1 MSDLVRN
8 HINRFSR
15 DAAQMLVSVFRE
27 IDALRDHPF
36 KTIPRQLTDM
46 FAKEGKIAASICNK
60 TACLSTDAKIYSISD
75 MLTYDSGNN
84 EESLIQNDH
93 CNESA
98 NRNSDISNHQYR
110 LQKTSCM
117 KVDSPDK
124 SLAKT
129 LETLRVPDPLCK
141 YDSKYDNLSLR
152 ASLLDSF
159 KSVGCFHIESGPVF
173 RSCLIQTGHL
183 PIQYQMLIVWQA
195 STLEN
200 TIESITTEHQINGT
214 ENKEV
219 TGDDKETMVGNEKP
233 ENHNA
238 ETDEDCE
245 IDGNVHTN
253 LEENKAVFA
262 VHIVEKTIHNL
273 KKVLGD
279 HCNIE
284 FYNQCK
290 YKDRSEVLYANK
302 GVKSLGYFVIEYDDK
317 ELNSIPLG
325 ELVQL
330 DENRKPEYSGHSAL
344 ILFLDDIV
352 SVLFN
357 IKDKR
362 LLYSL
367 DNRFTDQ
374 LLNSDSVDGC
384 MGCEIKIPSLYPMT
398 FVHDM
403 SFWENERLEF
413 DEMAFCDII
422 RNIADDSVFSV
433 ELIDK
438 YKDPETGRFSRCYR
452 MTFQSLDKALCYA
465 TSWKLQSLIR
475 LEVEKHLEIYLR

>member
-1 MSDLVRN
+1 
-8 HINRFSR
+8 
-15 DAAQMLVSVFRE
+15 MLVSVFRE
-27 IDALRDHPF
+27 IDALKDHPF
-36 KTIPRQLTDM
+36 KTIPRQLTNM
-46 FAKEGKIAASICNK
+46 FAKEGKIAASMCSK

-75 MLTYDSGNN
+75 LLTCDSGNN
-84 EESLIQNDH
+84 QESLVQNDH
-93 CNESA
+93 CNEST
-98 NRNSDISNHQYR
+98 NGNSNISNHQYR
-110 LQKTSCM
+110 LKKTSSIE
-117 KVDSPDK
+117 VDNPDK

-129 LETLRVPDPLCK
+129 LGTLQLLDPLCK
-141 YDSKYDNLSLR
+141 YDSNYDNLSLR
-152 ASLLDSF
+152 ASILDNF
-159 KSVGCFHIESGPVF
+159 KGTGNPSVGCFHIESGPVF
-173 RSCLIQTGHL
+173 RPCLIQTGNL

-195 STLEN
+195 STIAN
-200 TIESITTEHQINGT
+200 KTKNISIEHQINGP

-219 TGDDKETMVGNEKP
+219 TGDDKEPMVGNERL

-238 ETDEDCE
+238 KDEDCE

-253 LEENKAVFA
+253 IKENKAVFA
-262 VHIVEKTIHNL
+262 VHIKKTIHNL
-273 KKVLGD
+273 EKVLGD

-284 FYNQCK
+284 FHNQCK
-290 YKDRSEVLYANK
+290 HKDRSEVLYAKK
-302 GVKSLGYFVIEYDDK
+302 GVKSLGYFVIQCDDR

-330 DENRKPEYSGHSAL
+330 DENRKPEYSGHTAL
-344 ILFLDDIV
+344 ILFLDDIA

-357 IKDKR
+357 IKEKR

-374 LLNSDSVDGC
+374 LLNSDSEDGC
-384 MGCEIKIPSLYPMT
+384 LGCEIKVPSLYPMT

-413 DEMAFCDII
+413 DEIAFCDII
-422 RNIADDSVFSV
+422 RNIADDIVFSV

-465 TSWKLQSLIR
+465 TSWKLQCLIR
-475 LEVEKHLEIYLR
+475 LEVEKHLEITLR